1 MMIGANVGVFTC
13 KGENMKYI
21 LRSKLNDV
29 EVILRPGDDP
39 DENGGDRIFE
49 LYFYSETEDDHTCA
63 YVPASEFYQFM
74 DNIRTWA
81 PDMRKGK

>member
-1 MMIGANVGVFTC
+1 MKIGGNVGMFTC
-13 KGENMKYI
+13 KEKGMKYY
-21 LRSKLNDV
+21 LMSKLNDV
-29 EVILRPGDDP
+29 KVILSPGEDP
-39 DENGGDRIFE
+39 EENGGDRIFA
-49 LYFYSETEDDHTCA
+49 LYLYSEMDDDPTCA